1 MNANPVQESTA
12 QPLNDQVQGVA
23 PALWNPEAAG
33 GWSLFFT
40 PIFGSILVL
49 RNWQALGVK
58 EKIRG
63 AQLWLIA
70 SIIMVVVQFLVSTP
84 FLFAYLV
91 IWYFASAKSQA
102 KYVRENWGK
111 EYPRK
116 SWLWPLL
123 IGLGTVFA
131 IFVFIFVMGLA
142 QEILSQQ

>member
-1 MNANPVQESTA
+1 MNETSVQDASA
-12 QPLNDQVQGVA
+12 KPLNDQVQGSA
-23 PALWNPEAAG
+23 PAIWNPEAAG

-49 RNWQALGVK
+49 RNWQALGAKDKV
-58 EKIRG
+58 RG

-70 SIIMVVVQFLVSTP
+70 SIIMVIVQFLVSTP
-84 FLFAYLV
+84 LLFVYLV

-102 KYVRENWGK
+102 KYVREKWGK

-123 IGLGTVFA
+123 IGFGTVFA
-131 IFVFIFVMGLA
+131 IFVFFFVIGFA
-142 QEILSQQ
+142 QEILSQ

>member
-1 MNANPVQESTA
+1 MNETSV
-12 QPLNDQVQGVA
+12 QPLNDQVQGST

-70 SIIMVVVQFLVSTP
+70 SIIMVIVQFLVSTP
-84 FLFAYLV
+84 LLFVYLV

-102 KYVRENWGK
+102 KYVREKWGK

-123 IGLGTVFA
+123 IGFGTVFA
-131 IFVFIFVMGLA
+131 IFVFFFIIGFA
-142 QEILSQQ
+142 QEILSQ

>member
-1 MNANPVQESTA
+1 MDANPVNESAA
-12 QPLNDQVQGVA
+12 QSLSNQDHGTA

-33 GWSLFFT
+33 GWSLIFT
-40 PIFGSILVL
+40 PIFGAILVL
-49 RNWQALGVK
+49 KNWQALGAK

-70 SIIMVVVQFLVSTP
+70 SIIMVVVQILVSIP
-84 FLFAYLV
+84 LLFVYLV

-102 KYVRENWGK
+102 KYVSEKWGK

-123 IGLGTVFA
+123 IGFGTVIA
-131 IFVFIFVMGLA
+131 IFVFIFVIGLA
-142 QEILSQQ
+142 QAILSQQ

>member
-1 MNANPVQESTA
+1 MNENPVQVSTA
-12 QPLNDQVQGVA
+12 QPLNDQVQGA
-23 PALWNPEAAG
+23 TPAIWNPEAAG

-58 EKIRG
+58 EKIRS

-70 SIIMVVVQFLVSTP
+70 SIIMVVVQFLVSAP
-84 FLFAYLV
+84 LLFVYLV

-102 KYVRENWGK
+102 KYVREKWGK

-123 IGLGTVFA
+123 IGFGTVLA
-131 IFVFIFVMGLA
+131 IFVFIFVISFA
-142 QEILSQQ
+142 QAILSQQ

>member
-1 MNANPVQESTA
+1 MNENPVQVSTA
-12 QPLNDQVQGVA
+12 QPLNDQVQGA
-23 PALWNPEAAG
+23 TPAIWNPEAAG

-58 EKIRG
+58 EKIRS

-84 FLFAYLV
+84 LLFGYLV

-102 KYVRENWGK
+102 KYVREKWGK

-123 IGLGTVFA
+123 IGFGTVLA
-131 IFVFIFVMGLA
+131 IFVFIFVISFA
-142 QEILSQQ
+142 QAILSQQ

>member
-1 MNANPVQESTA
+1 MNETSVQDASA
-12 QPLNDQVQGVA
+12 QPLNDQVQGAA

-49 RNWQALGVK
+49 RNWQALGAK

-70 SIIMVVVQFLVSTP
+70 SIIMVVVQFLVSAP
-84 FLFAYLV
+84 LLFVYLV

-102 KYVRENWGK
+102 KYVREKWGK

-123 IGLGTVFA
+123 IGFGTVLA
-131 IFVFIFVMGLA
+131 IFVFIFVISFA
-142 QEILSQQ
+142 QAILSQQ